1 MGLVLLFGFFYLVA
15 LTAFNAGVIVFAGTT
30 VFYNSMRWIVRVG
43 VALGVFVV
51 VVLVAW
57 WGLSAFA
64 SQSVG
69 APVASD
75 FFDLVTVIKV
85 LFIAF
90 HTLALFAIART
101 IVWLWR
107 KRPVGYRSVLKW
119 IAVPCAFIGAGLT
132 CFTLVAVMNIMTF
145 GPLDRTRDMMEHP
158 ERVNQGN

>member
-30 VFYNSMRWIVRVG
+30 IFFSSMRWIARVG
-43 VALGVFVV
+43 LALGVFVI
-51 VVLVAW
+51 LMLATW
-57 WGLSAFA
+57 WGFSAFA
-64 SQSVG
+64 SHNVG
-69 APVASD
+69 SPVASD
-75 FFDLVTVIKV
+75 FFDLVTVLEV

-90 HTLALFAIART
+90 HTLALFAIVRT

-107 KRPVGYRSVLKW
+107 KRPVGSRSVLKW

-132 CFTLVAVMNIMTF
+132 CFTLVAVLNIMTF
-145 GPLDRTRDMMEHP
+145 GPLDRTREMMEHP